1 MEIKLDNG
9 EKRVIRKLIGIKQ
22 TPEMDEF
29 ERMCEQKKEEDS
41 KNKKKRKNSDIES
54 DLEGDD

>member
-1 MEIKLDNG
+1 
-9 EKRVIRKLIGIKQ
+9 
-22 TPEMDEF
+22 MDEF
-29 ERMCEQKKEEDS
+29 ERMCEQKKEEDN

>member
-1 MEIKLDNG
+1 
-9 EKRVIRKLIGIKQ
+9 
-22 TPEMDEF
+22 MDEF